1 MPKWGEHLHGSQCP
15 FEDDHRWSNKACL
28 GYAIL
33 AADRLGY
40 SEEQERK
47 LLNALKGAFDMN
59 TIEKAE
65 QTYLNH

>member
-1 MPKWGEHLHGSQCP
+1 MPKSRCP

-33 AADRLGY
+33 AADRIGY
-40 SEEQERK
+40 TEDQEQK
-47 LLNALKGAFDMN
+47 LIGAMLHVMDMN
-59 TIEKAE
+59 SIEKAE

>member
-33 AADRLGY
+33 AADRLGL
-40 SEEQERK
+40 SEDQEQK
-47 LLNALKGAFDMN
+47 LIGAILHVMDIN
-59 TIEKAE
+59 SIEKAE